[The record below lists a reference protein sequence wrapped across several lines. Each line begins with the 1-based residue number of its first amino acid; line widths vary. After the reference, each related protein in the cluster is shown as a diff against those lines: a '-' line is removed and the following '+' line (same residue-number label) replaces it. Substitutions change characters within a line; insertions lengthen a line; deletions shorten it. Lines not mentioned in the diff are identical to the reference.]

1 MSSAIATDGGAAVSV
16 NAGATTKC
24 DHDHARTV
32 WQCVYYFEH
41 TAGSGHI
48 GFRRDRLWLCGLGFV
63 VGYVIKRWT
72 MTTRG
77 PLFCLR
83 RVTLVRLPLVV
94 RRVCGIVYWLRTCM
108 GEVAIGTRGSV
119 LVAYG

>member
-1 MSSAIATDGGAAVSV
+1 MQVRPQSAITITRVQYGSVSIIS
-16 NAGATTKC
+16 G
-24 DHDHARTV
+24 
-32 WQCVYYFEH
+32 EH